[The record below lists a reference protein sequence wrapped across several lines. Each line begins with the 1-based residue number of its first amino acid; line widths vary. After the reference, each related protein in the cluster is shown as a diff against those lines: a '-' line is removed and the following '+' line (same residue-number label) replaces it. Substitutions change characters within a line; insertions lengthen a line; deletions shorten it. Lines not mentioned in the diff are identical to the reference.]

1 MTTLDGFL
9 DDAQRA
15 ARTGQDAAAKVR
27 AIVPLMDRLLAN
39 GQNVLAGRTLKSDPE
54 RYTRNAI
61 RIAPDGTLSLYALV
75 WLPGQWTPVHDHGTW
90 GVVGVVRG
98 VIEEHGYVSPAGTIR
113 QNADI
118 RLEPGGVV
126 SLRVGSVTSFVPNP
140 DHIHLTGTP
149 EGGEGAVS
157 LHLYG
162 RALSS
167 FHVYDVARG
176 TRRLID
182 VPHQES

>member
-1 MTTLDGFL
+1 MTALDGFL
-9 DDAQRA
+9 DTVQAA
-15 ARTGQDAAAKVR
+15 ARAGADAAAKVR
-27 AIVPLMDRLLAN
+27 AIVPLMDRLLA
-39 GQNVLAGRTLKSDPE
+39 GGDVLAGRALKSDPE
-54 RYTRNAI
+54 RYTRNAL
-61 RIAPDGTLSLYALV
+61 RIAPDGTLSLYAIV

-90 GVVGVVRG
+90 GVAGVVGG
-98 VIEEHGYVSPAGTIR
+98 VLEEHAFVSPAGTVR
-113 QNADI
+113 RNDGI

-126 SLRVGSVTSFVPNP
+126 SLRPGSVTSFVPNP

-149 EGGEGAVS
+149 EGNAGAVT